1 VLLPYQNRAAD
12 RQPLPAKL
20 DVCTILIRRCR
31 QVLCLRQVRILVVIS
46 LLNPISVLIT
56 LFDYC
61 FYEMLPFYEV
71 GNLGIIPAESS
82 AIK

>member
-1 VLLPYQNRAAD
+1 MHDSDP
-12 RQPLPAKL
+12 PLPPGSMPPPGEYPGR
-20 DVCTILIRRCR
+20 DVSTQPNLCTYL
-31 QVLCLRQVRILVVIS
+31 
-46 LLNPISVLIT
+46 T

-71 GNLGIIPAESS
+71 GNLGTIPAESS